1 MCVGVCGGARVS
13 DTLQLSVCVY
23 PSYAYSPP
31 RRHVWGCGGVRAWVT
46 LCNLVCVCL
55 PHMPTVHQEGIPLKS
70 SVCVCILHMPTVHQE
85 GMCGGVWVCARAFPL
100 QLSVCVCVCVFLICL
115 QSTRKACVGVC
126 GCARA
131 IPLQLSVCMCLP
143 HMPTVHQEGMSWGV
157 KCADEGAPM
166 LHLSYHDGMV
176 CFSHV
181 QVRIRYV
188 NLRWVVIKRKMSKG
202 ICYVNLHWLLD

>member
-1 MCVGVCGGARVS
+1 MGVCGGARVS

-85 GMCGGVWVCARAFPL
+85 GM
-100 QLSVCVCVCVFLICL
+100 
-115 QSTRKACVGVC
+115 
-126 GCARA
+126 
-131 IPLQLSVCMCLP
+131 
-143 HMPTVHQEGMSWGV
+143 SWGV